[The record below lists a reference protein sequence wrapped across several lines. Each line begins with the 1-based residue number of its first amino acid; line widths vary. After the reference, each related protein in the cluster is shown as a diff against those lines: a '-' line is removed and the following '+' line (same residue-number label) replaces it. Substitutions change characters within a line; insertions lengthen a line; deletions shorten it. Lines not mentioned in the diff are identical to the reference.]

1 MKRREFN
8 KIINACCY
16 KGKGRKIL
24 NLDKIRALPIE
35 QRREMG
41 LFLIRERQPLLV
53 ELAAGLDE
61 SWLYSMGYTTTT
73 QSPTYPQLTFI
84 HTREHTIR

>member
-8 KIINACCY
+8 KTINACCY

-24 NLDKIRALPIE
+24 NLDKIRALPME
-35 QRREMG
+35 QRRELG

-53 ELAAGLDE
+53 ELAVGLDE
-61 SWLYSMGYTTTT
+61 SWLYSMGYVSTTK
-73 QSPTYPQLTFI
+73 SPTYPQLTFI
-84 HTREHTIR
+84 HTRETEIR